1 MQVGRAR
8 SRTELLVLYFVGC
21 FTVCGSRPWM
31 EAAFPG
37 PTFCGASFCSI
48 SFPLFFFFVFSFLL
62 GPTPLLWGKVDEAG
76 EGGWPATHNV
86 IVVGIMAFK
95 VVQKFKRRK

>member
-1 MQVGRAR
+1 MQVGHTRG
-8 SRTELLVLYFVGC
+8 RTELLVLYFVGC

-37 PTFCGASFCSI
+37 PAFCGASFCSI
-48 SFPLFFFFVFSFLL
+48 SFLFFFPFIL

-86 IVVGIMAFK
+86 TVVGTMAFK
-95 VVQKFKRRK
+95 LVQKCKRRK

>member
-1 MQVGRAR
+1 MVCRLVIPGVEL
-8 SRTELLVLYFVGC
+8 SSWFCILLVALQCVGADHGWKLLSQAQLFVGLP
-21 FTVCGSRPWM
+21 FVPFL
-31 EAAFPG
+31 FP
-37 PTFCGASFCSI
+37 
-48 SFPLFFFFVFSFLL
+48 FFFSFLL

>member
-1 MQVGRAR
+1 MQVGHTRGG
-8 SRTELLVLYFVGC
+8 TELLVLYFVGC

-37 PTFCGASFCSI
+37 PAFCGASFCSI
-48 SFPLFFFFVFSFLL
+48 SFPFFSFLL

>member
-1 MQVGRAR
+1 MDGSCFPRP
-8 SRTELLVLYFVGC
+8 SFLWGFLLFH
-21 FTVCGSRPWM
+21 F
-31 EAAFPG
+31 F
-37 PTFCGASFCSI
+37 SF
-48 SFPLFFFFVFSFLL
+48 FFSFLL
-62 GPTPLLWGKVDEAG
+62 DPTPLLWGKVDEAG